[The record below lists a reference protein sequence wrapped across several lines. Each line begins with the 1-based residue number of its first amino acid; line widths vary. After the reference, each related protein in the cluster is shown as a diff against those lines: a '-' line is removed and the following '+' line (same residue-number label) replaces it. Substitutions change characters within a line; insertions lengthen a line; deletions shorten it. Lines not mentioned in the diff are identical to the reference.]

1 MPSDEEIAAI
11 LIVLAQRRGRGASF
25 CPSEAAR
32 ALCADWRPLMPR
44 IRRVA
49 EDLTAQGVMVAT
61 QKGVVVS
68 LAEAR
73 GPVRLRLR

>member
-1 MPSDEEIAAI
+1 MPSDEEIAAA
-11 LIVLAQRRGRGASF
+11 LIDLARRRGRGASF

-32 ALCADWRPLMPR
+32 ALCGDWRPLMAH

-49 EDLTAQGVMVAT
+49 AGLTAQGRLVAT
-61 QKGVVVS
+61 QRGMEVS
-68 LAEAR
+68 LADAR